1 MKMLAPQKQFRMVP
15 DHESGNNLKQKSNQN
30 FTMRFQETVS
40 TELNMLMR
48 LTQISDRISGEKIS
62 YMFWNSHNG
71 FPVISCQKFNI
82 LPQSISEMLLP
93 ESIKYST
100 YSQ

>member
-1 MKMLAPQKQFRMVP
+1 MLAPQKQFRMVP

-48 LTQISDRISGEKIS
+48 LTQISDRISGERKSAICS
-62 YMFWNSHNG
+62 GIHITVF
-71 FPVISCQKFNI
+71 Q
-82 LPQSISEMLLP
+82 LLVARNL
-93 ESIKYST
+93 T
-100 YSQ
+100 YSLSPSITK